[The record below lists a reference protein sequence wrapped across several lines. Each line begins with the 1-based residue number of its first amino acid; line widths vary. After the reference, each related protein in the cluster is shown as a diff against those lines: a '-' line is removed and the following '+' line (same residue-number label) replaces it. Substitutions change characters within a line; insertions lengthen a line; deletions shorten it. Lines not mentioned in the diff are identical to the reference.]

1 MKKKR
6 IVPVLLLRNGWLVQS
21 KGFRRYQNIGNPVTS
36 VQRFSEWASDE
47 LIYLDISR
55 GDMVYDMR
63 RDDTGH
69 PNRGSLLEIVEDVAR
84 QTFMPITV
92 GGGIRTL
99 MDIEL
104 RLAKGADKIAI
115 NTAALSQPGF
125 IESAALEFGSQCVVV
140 SIDALR
146 RDGLLKVMADGGRQS
161 TGYTAKEWAAEV
173 ESRGAGEILINSI
186 DRDGM
191 KTGYD
196 LELLAQVVDAVRIPV
211 IALGGVG
218 EWTHFAEAL
227 EQTGVDAVAA
237 ANIFHYSDQSVYLAR
252 KFLYDKG
259 LPVREPALF
268 EIGDGKR

>member
-6 IVPVLLLRNGWLVQS
+6 IIPVLLLRNGWLVQS

-36 VQRFSEWASDE
+36 VKRFSEWASDE

-55 GDMVYDMR
+55 DTVYDMR

-69 PNRGSLLEIVEDVAR
+69 PNRASLLEIVEDVAR

-99 MDIEL
+99 EDIEL

-115 NTAALSQPGF
+115 NTIAISQPDF
-125 IESAALEFGSQCVVV
+125 IEAAALEFGSQCVVV
-140 SIDALR
+140 SIDAVRSDQALTVKAA
-146 RDGLLKVMADGGRQS
+146 GCEQPSGRL
-161 TGYTAKEWAAEV
+161 AKEWAAEV
-173 ESRGAGEILINSI
+173 ESRGAGEILINSV

-196 LELLAQVVDAVRIPV
+196 LELLAQVTDAVRIPV

-218 EWTHFAEAL
+218 EWAHFADAL

-259 LPVREPALF
+259 LPVRQPELF
-268 EIGDGKR
+268 AISESK